1 MTQTVIAAIVQAA
14 PVYYDLPATL
24 AKAVALIEKAAAQ
37 GAQVITFGETWF
49 PGYPVWLDTCRD
61 AALWNHAPTKL
72 VFERLYRNS
81 VTVPGPEVDVL
92 GRLAKQHQ
100 VVLVL
105 GLNERVAQGAGTGTL
120 YNTLIVIDA
129 DGRLRNHHRKLMP
142 TYTERLVWGMGDA
155 AGLQAVDTAA
165 GRVGGLI
172 CWEHWMPLAR
182 HAMHG
187 SGEQIHISVFP
198 TVHEMHQVASRQYA
212 FEGRTFVLTAGGL
225 ATVADL
231 PKELVPA
238 EELSA
243 SPQKFLQR
251 GGSAIIAPDGRYLAG
266 PVYEQE
272 SILLAELDL
281 GEIIRESMTLDVTG
295 HYARPDIFEL
305 TVNRRRP

>member
-24 AKAVALIEKAAAQ
+24 AKAVALIERAAAQ

-61 AALWNHAPTKL
+61 AALWNHAPTKQ

-92 GRLAKQHQ
+92 CRLAKQHQ
-100 VVLVL
+100 AVLVL

-142 TYTERLVWGMGDA
+142 TYTERLVWGLGDA

-225 ATVADL
+225 STVADL
-231 PKELVPA
+231 PKELAPA
-238 EELSA
+238 AELSE

-272 SILLAELDL
+272 TILLAELDL
-281 GEIIRESMTLDVTG
+281 SEIIRESMTLDVTG

-305 TVNRRRP
+305 TVKRQRR

>member
-1 MTQTVIAAIVQAA
+1 MSQTVIAAIVQAA

-24 AKAVALIEKAAAQ
+24 DKAVALIEKAAVQ

-92 GRLAKQHQ
+92 CRLAKQHHA
-100 VVLVL
+100 VLVL
-105 GLNERVAQGAGTGTL
+105 GLNERKAQGTGQGTL

-129 DGRLRNHHRKLMP
+129 DGRLCNHHRKLMP
-142 TYTERLVWGMGDA
+142 TYTERMIWGQGDA
-155 AGLQAVDTAA
+155 AGLQAVDTAV
-165 GRVGGLI
+165 GRVGGMI

-182 HAMHG
+182 QAMHE

-225 ATVADL
+225 ATVGDL
-231 PKELVPA
+231 PQELVPTA
-238 EELSA
+238 ELAA

-266 PVYEQE
+266 PIYEE
-272 SILLAELDL
+272 EAILLAELDL

-295 HYARPDIFEL
+295 HYSRPDIFEL
-305 TVNRRRP
+305 TVKRQRR